1 MIRPAG
7 PGDLDATWDIYRDA
21 VLNGTAPFYTAA
33 EAAAWVGPAPRP
45 DWWAERMAAATTW
58 IGEDDLGAAG
68 FISLTGPAHL
78 DFFFVRPRAR
88 GTGLARS
95 LYDRFAIVAADRDE
109 GRMTT
114 FASHLARRFLERRE
128 WVVTETQI
136 AERGGEKL
144 VRFAME
150 CAGGQSLSG

>member
-21 VLNGTAPFYTAA
+21 ILNGTAPFYTAA
-33 EAAAWVGPAPRP
+33 QAAAWVGPDERP
-45 DWWAERMAAATTW
+45 DWWGARMAAATTW

-68 FISLTGPAHL
+68 FISLADPAHL

-88 GTGLARS
+88 GTGLAHS
-95 LYDRFAIVAADRDE
+95 LYERFVEEAAARDG

-114 FASHLARRFLERRE
+114 FASHLARRFLEPRG
-128 WVVTETQI
+128 WVVTEEQI
-136 AERGGEKL
+136 ADRGGERL

-150 CAGGQSLSG
+150 RAGDQSRLG